1 MEPPKTDTET
11 VLTEKPLESENPEMA
26 EKTTLAET
34 HVTAEK
40 PKLTKKVSF
49 DDKLEGEQKKKFPNI
64 FPNNTKI
71 VDPTIQF
78 QAKVQNY

>member
-26 EKTTLAET
+26 EKTILAET
-34 HVTAEK
+34 HVAAEK

-49 DDKLEGEQKKKFPNI
+49 DDKLEGK
-64 FPNNTKI
+64 
-71 VDPTIQF
+71 
-78 QAKVQNY
+78 